1 MTRPPPDMILPRRLL
16 HWAATRGDAV
26 AIRQKEFGIWQS
38 HDWADYAR
46 MARRFGAGLCALGLG
61 PGGHVAILSESRREW
76 VVAQMGVNLAG
87 GVAVGIYPTSPA
99 PEVAELLKAADVDVL
114 VVEDQEQL
122 DKALEVR
129 GELERLKAIVVVDP
143 RGTRGYDRAGLF
155 AFDEVLERG
164 REEEERSPGLIEERL
179 APLTPAH
186 PALMIFTSGST
197 GRPKAAVLS
206 HANIVAAG
214 DAVAA
219 TWDISERDS
228 VVSYLPL
235 CHVAE
240 QIFTVQLPLAVGYTV
255 NFAESLRTVQ
265 SDMREIA
272 PTIFLGVPRIWEK
285 LHGAISIKLMETGR
299 LRRWLT
305 ERALAAMLPHAGTPR
320 ARQGALVRARRAF
333 WHLVVF
339 RALLSF
345 MGLTR
350 ARLCF
355 SGAAPISP
363 DLLSFFRA
371 VGVPIRE
378 AYGMTETCGIATGQ
392 LGDASPVGTVGRP
405 IRGVELRL
413 AEDGEILMRGA
424 QVFSGYYRDPAATA
438 AAVQDGWL
446 RSGDVGEWVGDEV
459 RIVDRKKDIL
469 ITAGGKNLSP
479 SEIENALKSSPYVR
493 EAVAIG
499 DKRPFVSALI
509 QIDAETV
516 GKWAETQGIAHT
528 TFRSLAEND
537 RVRGLIAAEVEKANA
552 RMPRVAQVR
561 RFHLLAKELDHDDGE
576 VTATMKVRRRA
587 IETLFAAEI
596 AALYEP
602 ERDRSVA

>member
-46 MARRFGAGLCALGLG
+46 TARRFGAGLAALGL
-61 PGGHVAILSESRREW
+61 PEGGHVAVLSESRREW
-76 VVAQMGVNLAG
+76 VVAQMGINLAG
-87 GVAVGIYPTSPA
+87 GVCVGIYPTSPA
-99 PEVAELLKAADVDVL
+99 PEVAELLKAADVDML

-129 GELERLKAIVVVDP
+129 AELPRLSAIVVIDP
-143 RGTRGYDRAGLF
+143 RGTRGYDQAGLR
-155 AFDEVLERG
+155 AFDAVLELG
-164 REEEERSPGLIEERL
+164 AAEEARDPGVVDRRL
-179 APLTPAH
+179 AAVTPDH

-197 GRPKAAVLS
+197 GRPKAAILS
-206 HANIVAAG
+206 HRNIVAAG
-214 DAVAA
+214 DAVAR
-219 TWDISERDS
+219 TWGIHERDT

-240 QIFTVQLPLAVGYTV
+240 QIFTVQLPLSVGYAV

-272 PTIFLGVPRIWEK
+272 PTVFLGVPRIWEK
-285 LHGAISIKLMETGR
+285 LHGSISIKLMETGR
-299 LRRWLT
+299 LRRWLA
-305 ERALAAMLPHAGTPR
+305 ERAVASMLRHAGTPR
-320 ARQGALVRARRAF
+320 SRQGPLVRLERLF
-333 WHLVVF
+333 WHVVVF
-339 RALLSF
+339 RSLLKF
-345 MGLTR
+345 MGLLR

-363 DLLSFFRA
+363 ELLGFFRA
-371 VGVPIRE
+371 LDVPIRE

-392 LGDASPVGTVGRP
+392 VGDASPVGTVGGP
-405 IRGVELRL
+405 IEGMEVRL

-424 QVFSGYYRDPAATA
+424 QVFAGYYRDPAATA
-438 AAVQDGWL
+438 AAVRDGWL
-446 RSGDVGEWVGDEV
+446 HSGDVGERVGDEY

-479 SEIENALKSSPYVR
+479 SEIENGLKSSPYIR

-499 DKRPFVSALI
+499 DRRPYVAALI
-509 QIDAETV
+509 QIDADTV

-537 RVRGLIAAEVEKANA
+537 RVRALVAAEVEKANA
-552 RMPRVAQVR
+552 RMPRVAHVR

-576 VTATMKVRRRA
+576 VTATMKVRRKA
-587 IETLFAAEI
+587 VAELFADEI
-596 AALYEP
+596 AALYAAE
-602 ERDRSVA
+602 DRSVA